1 MKIKIEFKFSMNHIN
16 ESITSEKKKH
26 TQVKIS
32 RIFNNIKFNIM
43 IKNINIHNKIINI

>member
-1 MKIKIEFKFSMNHIN
+1 MNHIN

-32 RIFNNIKFNIM
+32 RIFNNIKFKFNIM
-43 IKNINIHNKIINI
+43 IKNINIHNKIITI